1 MSRYTMI
8 TGLAAAL
15 LVLGGTA
22 SAGEKAMMS
31 EENEMGAMTFEGL
44 DRDGDGYISSEEAA
58 AHKGL
63 EASWDRADANQDGHL
78 DSSEFS
84 AFEGEGQL
92 SPPEESEVSEPGAA
106 PYSRDRE

>member
-1 MSRYTMI
+1 MFRNTSI
-8 TGLAAAL
+8 TGLAVAL

-31 EENEMGAMTFEGL
+31 GENAMMGAMTFEAL
-44 DRDGDGYISSEEAA
+44 DRDGDGYISAEEAG

-63 EASWDRADANQDGHL
+63 EANWDKADANQDGHL

-84 AFEGEGQL
+84 AFEGEGRL
-92 SPPEESEVSEPGAA
+92 SPPEESEISEPGAA
-106 PYSRDRE
+106 PYSRD